1 MTFQHAF
8 GQFTQATKCGLAQPI
23 PAKWDKKKSPI
34 GTSQQILWITHTQA
48 VSIDGETLPKPVAN
62 PRSGLS
68 FCGWGNPAWETY
80 GKLIGAWIDQRW
92 RTLSPD
98 WWKLMAWR
106 SKKILENQGS
116 QQSQHVTTLPCS
128 VVQRAVTSQGWPV
141 LASRDQSD
149 WRRELKDL
157 KLIGSEHR
165 MCSPGRH
172 PFSRYLAESCR
183 RLWEDFQV
191 SAPSTAYLH
200 LCRSPAMGQ
209 CGGCDTARGC
219 ESGLAPT
226 WESCD

>member
-128 VVQRAVTSQGWPV
+128 V
-141 LASRDQSD
+141 
-149 WRRELKDL
+149 
-157 KLIGSEHR
+157 
-165 MCSPGRH
+165 C
-172 PFSRYLAESCR
+172 AESCDVSRMTSLGLKGPVWLTQRAQGLEANWIRASNVFAWKAPILQIPCRILQKTVR
-183 RLWEDFQV
+183 RF
-191 SAPSTAYLH
+191 PSICALNGI
-200 LCRSPAMGQ
+200 SP
-209 CGGCDTARGC
+209 
-219 ESGLAPT
+219 SL
-226 WESCD
+226 